1 MTNISPQF
9 QPLKQAETFANINP
23 FDKEGETKPTDG
35 KDNAKKTAH
44 YLELFRNSIVD
55 PTLEIEADQACLWIN
70 GKTENSVIG
79 TLGNFSLYVGKA
91 KSRKTFLIV
100 AALAA
105 ICKGGASLAFRGW
118 LNSNKNKAI
127 FFDTEQSQYHVLKT
141 IKRVCSLTGI
151 NVPLNFIGSG
161 LRKYPP
167 AERLAIIEA
176 AIYNTPGLGFVVI
189 DGIRDLVTAI
199 NDEPQATMI
208 TSCLLRWTEELKIH
222 IIVVLHQNKT
232 DKNPRGVIGTELI
245 NKAETVLSVTKDE
258 KNKDISIVDAE
269 YCRDK
274 EPESFAFEIQA
285 DGLPYLVD
293 DWKLKT
299 ERAGNPKAITP
310 DEIDTDIH
318 LKVLKEV
325 FKSEPKPLAGV
336 LYSNLQLQFK
346 LLYDLKISDNKIV
359 QFVTFYKQEGMITVN
374 ETKTLRDRYHI
385 LSDNQHNRSYFD
397 TLK

>member
-1 MTNISPQF
+1 MLRCVS
-9 QPLKQAETFANINP
+9 
-23 FDKEGETKPTDG
+23 
-35 KDNAKKTAH
+35 
-44 YLELFRNSIVD
+44 
-55 PTLEIEADQACLWIN
+55 
-70 GKTENSVIG
+70 EN
-79 TLGNFSLYVGKA
+79 
-91 KSRKTFLIV
+91 
-100 AALAA
+100 
-105 ICKGGASLAFRGW
+105 
-118 LNSNKNKAI
+118 
-127 FFDTEQSQYHVLKT
+127 
-141 IKRVCSLTGI
+141 KRVCSLTGI